1 MNKQKSIFVSA
12 LLAVLLA
19 ALIATAYTIFN
30 ALFFAF
36 VGLFALIGFVDCAI
50 AFCKWLENPPKGEDE
65 PVTPPEV
72 VSGEDVYDLG
82 SIMNEVKR
90 DAKTRK
96 K

>member
-19 ALIATAYTIFN
+19 ALIATAYTISS

-50 AFCKWLENPPKGEDE
+50 VFCKWLEQPLEKEDKPVSPPEIVLGEDAYDFNSI
-65 PVTPPEV
+65 VDEV
-72 VSGEDVYDLG
+72 
-82 SIMNEVKR
+82 MR
-90 DAKTRK
+90 DAEI
-96 K
+96 

>member
-19 ALIATAYTIFN
+19 ALIATAYTISN

-50 AFCKWLENPPKGEDE
+50 AFCKWLENPPKGEGE

-72 VSGEDVYDLG
+72 VLGEDAYDFN
-82 SIMNEVKR
+82 SIVNEVMR
-90 DAKTRK
+90 DAEIRK
-96 K
+96 

>member
-1 MNKQKSIFVSA
+1 MNKQKSVFVSA

-19 ALIATAYTIFN
+19 ALIATAYTISN

-72 VSGEDVYDLG
+72 VLDEDAYDFN
-82 SIMNEVKR
+82 SIVNEVMR
-90 DAKTRK
+90 DAEIRK
-96 K
+96 